1 MKKILKEGE
10 GECPPKGNQV
20 VAHYTG
26 TLKDGTKFDSSVD
39 RNEPFKFQL
48 GQGMVIKGWDIGFAS
63 MKKGEKAVL
72 TITSDY
78 GYGDRGS
85 PPKIPGGATLIF
97 EVELLDF
104 FPKKKEMWEMSP
116 EEKIEEAKKCKD
128 KGNAAY
134 KAKDFDEA
142 AKQYKEGLT
151 YVKDGP
157 EDEAKSLCKSL
168 WGNVSIV
175 LLKKKDYASVI
186 GYCTNILKMDADN
199 VKALVR
205 RGTAHSRASNFKL
218 ATADFVKANEL
229 DPKNKTVKK
238 EYKILKSR
246 IKEAK
251 SKAKSV
257 FGNMFKKASLYDE
270 KPIAESAVEHT
281 GPKVFMDIG
290 IGGSKVGR
298 VVFQLYADTTP
309 KTAENFRALCT
320 GEKGKSKSG
329 ATLHYKGS
337 KFHRVI
343 KDFMV
348 QGGDFTAGNGTGGE
362 SIYGSKFDDENFRVK
377 HTKPGLLSMA
387 NAGQN
392 TNGSQFFIT
401 TVETPHLD
409 GKHVVFGEVIEGM
422 DVVREIENCKVE
434 ESKPVDGVTIMD
446 CGEVAQDY
454 VQPPDN
460 QDSKCKDSH
469 CGSSNCCN

>member
-1 MKKILKEGE
+1 
-10 GECPPKGNQV
+10 
-20 VAHYTG
+20 
-26 TLKDGTKFDSSVD
+26 LKDGTKFDSSVD
-39 RNEPFKFQL
+39 RNDPFKFQL
-48 GQGMVIKGWDIGFAS
+48 GQGSVIKGWDIGFAS

-72 TITSDY
+72 TITSQY

-104 FPKKKEMWEMSP
+104 FPKKKEMWEMSDK
-116 EEKIEEAKKCKD
+116 EKIEEAMKCKD

-142 AKQYKEGLT
+142 ASQYQEGLKF
-151 YVKDGP
+151 VKDGP
-157 EDEAKSLCKSL
+157 GDEAKSLCASL
-168 WGNVSIV
+168 WGNASIV
-175 LLKKKDYASVI
+175 LLKKKDYAEVI
-186 GYCTNILKMDADN
+186 KYCTNILDMDAKN

-205 RGTAHSRASNFKL
+205 RGTSLSLSLFNILNNNNNNNNTHTHTGTAHSRASNFKL

-238 EYKILKSR
+238 EYKILKTR
-246 IKEAK
+246 VKEAK
-251 SKAKSV
+251 AKAKSV
-257 FGNMFKKASLYDE
+257 FGNVFKKASLYDE
-270 KPIAESAVEHT
+270 KPVAESGKEHT

-329 ATLHYKGS
+329 ATLHFKGS

-343 KDFMV
+343 KDFMI

-362 SIYGSKFDDENFRVK
+362 SIYGTKFQDENFRVK

-387 NAGQN
+387 NAGPN

-401 TVETPHLD
+401 TTVTSHLD

-434 ESKPVDGVTIMD
+434 ESKPVDGVEIMD
-446 CGEVAQDY
+446 CGELDKDYAVPPQAPQDT
-454 VQPPDN
+454 
-460 QDSKCKDSH
+460 KCTNSH
-469 CGSSNCCN
+469 CHDTACC